1 MPPFPAFMKP
11 ASPHPTAP
19 DSPDT
24 RAIRPYFA
32 APPGPVGNDRR
43 ILLISYHFPP
53 DPAVGG
59 LRWQQ
64 MARHF
69 AGKGWSFDVIT
80 RDFGGVAGLDAA
92 RLATLPPGTRIY
104 SVPDREPVAG
114 RIEALVRPLARTV
127 RSLLPSRNGSAP
139 TGDTLTRE
147 QIDQQ
152 GGGRALL
159 RGFRARLEYARDR
172 SWAVGAA
179 RLGVQ
184 LGQRGSYAVVISSG
198 PPHMAH
204 EAGRRVSRRLALRLI
219 VDMRDPWSLVPR
231 FVEAVAS
238 PVWVRLAS
246 RYEAR
251 AVRQASLVTMNTETG
266 RDAMRAAYP
275 DQAAKFEAI
284 RNGCDDDPMPRP
296 PRDHRFRI
304 RFAGSIYADRDP
316 RPVFQAAAKVIRE
329 LSLSPS
335 ELCIEFVGDVDRYAG
350 TPTAQIA
357 SEEGIDAFVSVGKP
371 RARAEALEFLA
382 GATML
387 LSLPQDSDFSIPAKI
402 YEYLKIDA
410 WMLVLGPSTGATAR
424 LLEGTDADVVDAA
437 DVPAIATA
445 IRRRLEQ
452 FRAGQAPA
460 AIGRDGRFD
469 RSVQA
474 DRLLDL
480 IGRLPRATGAA
491 DA

>member
-1 MPPFPAFMKP
+1 VV
-11 ASPHPTAP
+11 
-19 DSPDT
+19 
-24 RAIRPYFA
+24 PYFTAEPA
-32 APPGPVGNDRR
+32 AVADGPR
-43 ILLISYHFPP
+43 ILLITYHFPP

-64 MARHF
+64 LARHF
-69 AGKGWSFDVIT
+69 ATRGWSFDVIT
-80 RDFGGVAGLDAA
+80 RDFTEAPGLDLG
-92 RLATLPPGTRIY
+92 RLAVLPRGTRIY
-104 SVPDREPVAG
+104 SVADREPVAG
-114 RIEALVRPLARTV
+114 RLEAFVRPLARTI
-127 RSLLPSRNGSAP
+127 RSLLPSGNGSAASS
-139 TGDTLTRE
+139 DTLTRE
-147 QIDQQ
+147 EIGQQ
-152 GGGRALL
+152 GGSRALL
-159 RGFRARLEYARDR
+159 RSFRARVEYARDR
-172 SWAVGAA
+172 GWAAAAA
-179 RLGVQ
+179 RLGVR
-184 LGQRGSYAVVISSG
+184 LGQHTTYSLVISSG

-204 EAGRRVSRRLALRLI
+204 EAGRRVSRRLGLPFI

-251 AVRQASLVTMNTETG
+251 AVDQASLVTMNTEAG

-275 DQAAKFEAI
+275 AQAAKFEAI

-296 PRDHRFRI
+296 RRDRRFTI

-329 LSLSPS
+329 LALDLS
-335 ELCIEFVGDVDRYAG
+335 EFGIEFIGDVDRYAG

-357 SEEGIDAFVSVGKP
+357 SEEGIERYVSVGRA

-410 WMLVLGPSTGATAR
+410 WMLVLGPSRSATAR

-445 IRRRLEQ
+445 IRRRVEQ
-452 FRAGQAPA
+452 FRAGELPTAV
-460 AIGRDGRFD
+460 GRDGRFD

-474 DRLLDL
+474 NRLLEL
-480 IGRLPRATGAA
+480 IDRLPRPTRRAGA
-491 DA
+491 